1 MEVFFYGY
9 HSITKTAYQAGK
21 ALYVICNTS
30 YTPFLTSKTFL
41 PSLKLFEPADEHD
54 PCLRFQFGDM
64 KIMRH
69 LGSDNNA
76 EGGGGAS
83 NIHQTKKDSDR
94 GKMCSISQFCKSPS
108 TTSARWD
115 EYSHFIGVLLCSM
128 YCQLSF

>member
-30 YTPFLTSKTFL
+30 YTPFSTSKTFL

-76 EGGGGAS
+76 EGGGGGEQHS
-83 NIHQTKKDSDR
+83 PNKKGFR
-94 GKMCSISQFCKSPS
+94 
-108 TTSARWD
+108 
-115 EYSHFIGVLLCSM
+115 
-128 YCQLSF
+128 